1 MINTIFRDN
10 IRPTATTKRQ
20 LPYED
25 KLGDAEKWNMIFP
38 RLIGLLT
45 RFFSYPWFWR
55 VWVVQEAWLSRKAV
69 VHCGDERV
77 SWEAGM
83 LANYWMVDTVGGGLP
98 GIVQESLPSLWT
110 RIARHQNIVSSVN
123 DVKAPGGT
131 TNSRMKILDLVLEGA
146 ELNTTDPRDRIF
158 ALLGL
163 TRKDMAR
170 SALPFEPASRPPI
183 LRLPVLVPPTAR
195 FGG

>member
-1 MINTIFRDN
+1 MGEIYTKAASVVVWPGAGDDAAKETVGMINTIFRDN

-45 RFFSYPWFWR
+45 RFFSYPWFRR

-77 SWEAGM
+77 S
-83 LANYWMVDTVGGGLP
+83 
-98 GIVQESLPSLWT
+98 
-110 RIARHQNIVSSVN
+110 
-123 DVKAPGGT
+123 
-131 TNSRMKILDLVLEGA
+131 
-146 ELNTTDPRDRIF
+146 
-158 ALLGL
+158 
-163 TRKDMAR
+163 
-170 SALPFEPASRPPI
+170 
-183 LRLPVLVPPTAR
+183 
-195 FGG
+195 